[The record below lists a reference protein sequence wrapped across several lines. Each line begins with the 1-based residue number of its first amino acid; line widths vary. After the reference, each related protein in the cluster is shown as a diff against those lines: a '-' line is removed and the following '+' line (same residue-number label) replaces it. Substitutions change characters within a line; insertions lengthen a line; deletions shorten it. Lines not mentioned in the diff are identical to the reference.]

1 MVQSY
6 MTKSMKKQTKMKN
19 TSDVEFRPG
28 VELRLSE
35 IKTETTD
42 VKAKSSSFPSLLT
55 KSTSS
60 VLIVKFYTE
69 LEMAVII
76 SGIPENNNFNM
87 KTEDVVMHENENGM
101 VREILHHLGEKETN
115 VTNNLFLEI
124 PTLAIRNLDYC

>member
-1 MVQSY
+1 
-6 MTKSMKKQTKMKN
+6 MKKQTKMKN

-60 VLIVKFYTE
+60 VLIVKFYNE
-69 LEMAVII
+69 LEMAV
-76 SGIPENNNFNM
+76 IPENNNFNM
-87 KTEDVVMHENENGM
+87 KLKT
-101 VREILHHLGEKETN
+101 
-115 VTNNLFLEI
+115 
-124 PTLAIRNLDYC
+124 